1 MYTYQY
7 GNAYS
12 VCSILLEVESGGD
25 GTLHIP
31 ISSYYKRMPSRIK
44 SLSSRL
50 RKDTFEK
57 SFRLKFS
64 FEAHICS
71 LHS

>member
-31 ISSYYKRMPSRIK
+31 YRLITNAMLNASIK
-44 SLSSRL
+44 I
-50 RKDTFEK
+50 FIVEG
-57 SFRLKFS
+57 
-64 FEAHICS
+64 
-71 LHS
+71 